1 MGRKF
6 FGALLTVCLLAG
18 GALAEGLQSGFLNPY
33 VTSGVRISPQTI
45 TPTMRKWYLPQTLY
59 DIYGWKNWEYTNY
72 ARDRYE
78 RYTDIVLQGQRF
90 YDIYGNYI
98 TRGWK
103 IYEWAQQH
111 PTETGSAI
119 DKSVE
124 FNNWFNNLVIS
135 TASQGQYH
143 MALTVGEQLRTTLT
157 PMTFSKPLFN
167 GVQWDFLSDK
177 YALTLIASR
186 TDNPALAATATN
198 RNQGATVRTLFTN
211 LVGLRGT
218 AQVGDFIKLGTTYVN
233 AGHWNSSESFGNNSL
248 KGTLGSNLQAG
259 NVQRLLVRLS
269 DDSPEDGEGGALL
282 FLHRVYI
289 NGVEHPEIS
298 DRALVDGG
306 IRRQGRWEASG
317 GNNIIITYDIERDFT
332 PIPDEDEIID
342 FKEIKKIEIEL
353 VLANDYAVE
362 VTSNMQVNNTGEP
375 VFLPVTRAEKNIK
388 DGSNQRVVRF
398 SYGLPTANEVAGLTM
413 EIDDLFGGFN
423 LRAEYNINRKY
434 RRFPNQNFTY
444 NQALGKERAE
454 GYYVTASHNV
464 YPWFA
469 YGEIFSMD
477 PGYQTFMFVPDSNG
491 RINYESAV
499 NNVYEFVDDN
509 DDQDR
514 FPDWRRRTFS
524 SSSSERL
531 LIQRADVAVFP
542 GYDENNDLVSDF
554 NQNDN
559 SMPDYLEPFVRYDVD
574 PLEFLYG
581 TDMNNNTVIDRFEND
596 EEADYP
602 YPRDHRGYNL
612 YGGAEIKPGSR
623 IMVGRMREWLL
634 SSNRRNQ
641 SLYGLLTLT
650 HEVPRH
656 GLQVQLYNGIRS
668 VKDNI
673 PEDII
678 LWVQS
683 PRTQGDMR
691 PFADPMI
698 AQDALINT
706 SFLSARTR
714 KYAPLNLETT
724 LKYEIYHQRGDQQ
737 PANWQDE
744 KLLALITKAD
754 LPIPVGKHVLWP
766 RWKQLYKR
774 RSPTDKNEL
783 ENNELAEIFFFVWQQ
798 ELISTMRLES
808 GIEYEIFRNMVE
820 RTDPLPAGYVDDFEQ
835 FVIAAQLSNRSDY
848 LGYRLMTNIGGRWER
863 RDFRDETTTDLVL
876 FLSMFAG
883 LQ

>member
-18 GALAEGLQSGFLNPY
+18 GVLAEGLQSGFLNPY

-135 TASQGQYH
+135 TASEGQYH

-248 KGTLGSNLQAG
+248 KGTLGGNLQAG

-332 PIPDEDEIID
+332 PIPDADEIID

-454 GYYVTASHNV
+454 GYYATASHNV

-559 SMPDYLEPFVRYDVD
+559 SVPVL
-574 PLEFLYG
+574 
-581 TDMNNNTVIDRFEND
+581 
-596 EEADYP
+596 
-602 YPRDHRGYNL
+602 
-612 YGGAEIKPGSR
+612 GALRALRCRSAG
-623 IMVGRMREWLL
+623 V
-634 SSNRRNQ
+634 
-641 SLYGLLTLT
+641 SL
-650 HEVPRH
+650 RH
-656 GLQVQLYNGIRS
+656 
-668 VKDNI
+668 
-673 PEDII
+673 
-678 LWVQS
+678 
-683 PRTQGDMR
+683 
-691 PFADPMI
+691 
-698 AQDALINT
+698 
-706 SFLSARTR
+706 
-714 KYAPLNLETT
+714 
-724 LKYEIYHQRGDQQ
+724 
-737 PANWQDE
+737 
-744 KLLALITKAD
+744 
-754 LPIPVGKHVLWP
+754 
-766 RWKQLYKR
+766 
-774 RSPTDKNEL
+774 
-783 ENNELAEIFFFVWQQ
+783 
-798 ELISTMRLES
+798 
-808 GIEYEIFRNMVE
+808 
-820 RTDPLPAGYVDDFEQ
+820 
-835 FVIAAQLSNRSDY
+835 
-848 LGYRLMTNIGGRWER
+848 
-863 RDFRDETTTDLVL
+863 
-876 FLSMFAG
+876 
-883 LQ
+883 